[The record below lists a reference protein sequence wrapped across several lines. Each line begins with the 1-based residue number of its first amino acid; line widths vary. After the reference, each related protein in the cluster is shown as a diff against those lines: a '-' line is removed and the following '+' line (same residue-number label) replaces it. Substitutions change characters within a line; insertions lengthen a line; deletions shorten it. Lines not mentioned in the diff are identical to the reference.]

1 MTRSGDLAADV
12 DRRVLTG
19 GRVVTPEGV
28 IDGGWL
34 ALHGSRI
41 TAVGSSST
49 VVPGDVGAEVDLEG
63 RWVLP
68 GFVDLHVHGGGGHS
82 VVRGDPDAM
91 AGAVA
96 FHLAHGTTR
105 TLVSLVTA
113 PVDRMATALGRL
125 ADAIEAGDLPTV
137 SGVHLEGPFLAAVCC
152 GAQDPATMVDPNLD
166 VADELLAAGRGTV
179 RVVTLAP
186 ERPGGLELVRHLVE
200 RGVVVALGHSDATTD
215 VAEAAVEAGARLA
228 THLGNA
234 MRPLHH
240 RDPGVLGV
248 SLASPEVVCELIV
261 DGVHLHPAMVRLAA
275 AAKGADGLALVTD
288 AIAAAG
294 MGDGHHRL
302 GSTEVEVVAGVA
314 RVVGSGALAGST
326 LTMDAALRGAIGCG
340 WSIQAASRAASLVP
354 ARVLGLGTET
364 GSIEA
369 GKAADLVVLDRDLTV
384 VAVIIGGRVAHD
396 PGGLFG

>member
-1 MTRSGDLAADV
+1 MTPDG
-12 DRRVLTG
+12 
-19 GRVVTPEGV
+19 VV
-28 IDGGWL
+28 DGGWL
-34 ALHGSRI
+34 ALEGSHI

-49 VVPGDVGAEVDLEG
+49 VVPDEGGDEVDLDG

-82 VVRGDPDAM
+82 VVGGDPDDV

-96 FHLAHGTTR
+96 FHQAHGTTR

-113 PVDRMATALGRL
+113 PVDRMVAALGRI
-125 ADAIEAGDLPTV
+125 ADAVEAGDLPTV
-137 SGVHLEGPFLAAVCC
+137 AGVHLEGPFLARVCC
-152 GAQDPATMVDPNLD
+152 GAQDPAAMVDPD
-166 VADELLAAGRGTV
+166 RQVADALLAAGRGTV
-179 RVVTLAP
+179 RVVTVAP
-186 ERPGGLELVRHLVE
+186 ERPGGLDLVRHLVE
-200 RGVVVALGHSDATTD
+200 RGLVVALGHSDADTE
-215 VAEAAVEAGARLA
+215 VAQAAVAAGARLA

-275 AAKGADGLALVTD
+275 EAKGPDGLALVTD

-294 MGDGHHRL
+294 TAEGRHRL

-326 LTMDAALRGAIGCG
+326 LTLDAALRGAIGCG
-340 WSIQAASRAASLVP
+340 WSIEAASRAASLVP
-354 ARVLGLGTET
+354 ARVLGLDTET
-364 GSIEA
+364 GSIES
-369 GKAADLVVLDRDLTV
+369 GQAADLVVLDRVLTV
-384 VAVIIGGRVAHD
+384 EAVIIRGRVAHD